1 MAGTVSLQKLSVAL
15 TGSVLTP
22 SATRRHTL
30 LSIYTL
36 YTMPCP
42 QVRKAQC
49 GNMNE
54 LRQWVKCVCAC
65 MSDTSADAHLQ
76 TGRLQLC
83 EPAELAW

>member
-1 MAGTVSLQKLSVAL
+1 MAGTISLQKLSVAL
-15 TGSVLTP
+15 TGSLLTP
-22 SATRRHTL
+22 PATRRHTL
-30 LSIYTL
+30 LSSNTL

-42 QVRKAQC
+42 QVRKTQC

-54 LRQWVKCVCAC
+54 LSQWVQCASAC

-83 EPAELAW
+83 KLAELAW